1 MIYNK
6 ITIGGLEVLGNES
19 CPYYSN
25 LYNFLFDG
33 TNTNN
38 DSSLYSD
45 GDYAGTSKRNA
56 KSFTLVTM
64 VKKESNVKAAL
75 QLSYILNKKEEIELI
90 ADIENLGEVSC
101 KVKTES
107 ITTDDFDTIT
117 ATLKME
123 SMIDKKLES
132 AMNLYMNN
140 MEKRLINAL
149 KGNSSNGD
157 FIVNMSNP
165 HFENKESEQQNISNI
180 KRIIK
185 SMK

>member
-64 VKKESNVKAAL
+64 VKKENNVKAAL

-117 ATLKME
+117 ATLKCV
-123 SMIDKKLES
+123 I
-132 AMNLYMNN
+132 
-140 MEKRLINAL
+140 LIFIL
-149 KGNSSNGD
+149 KT
-157 FIVNMSNP
+157 
-165 HFENKESEQQNISNI
+165 
-180 KRIIK
+180 IK
-185 SMK
+185 S

>member
-56 KSFTLVTM
+56 KTFTLVTM
-64 VKKESNVKAAL
+64 VKNENNIKSAL
-75 QLSYILNKKEEIELI
+75 QLSYILNKKEE
-90 ADIENLGEVSC
+90 
-101 KVKTES
+101 K
-107 ITTDDFDTIT
+107 
-117 ATLKME
+117 
-123 SMIDKKLES
+123 
-132 AMNLYMNN
+132 N
-140 MEKRLINAL
+140 MRIR
-149 KGNSSNGD
+149 
-157 FIVNMSNP
+157 
-165 HFENKESEQQNISNI
+165 NKIWT
-180 KRIIK
+180 
-185 SMK
+185 